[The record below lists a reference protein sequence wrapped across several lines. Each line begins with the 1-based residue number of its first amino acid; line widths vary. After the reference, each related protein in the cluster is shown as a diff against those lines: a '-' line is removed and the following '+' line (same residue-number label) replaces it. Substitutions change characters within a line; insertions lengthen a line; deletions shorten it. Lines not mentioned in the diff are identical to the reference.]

1 MNIIDFIGKYK
12 NHPILFIGTGMSLR
26 YLKNS
31 YTWDNLLKKIA
42 YDLSESEE
50 YYLDIKS
57 RCYSNDN
64 KCNYLKVAEILE
76 NDFNSKLENDR
87 NGKFKKINDIFYEKM
102 KENIK
107 LSRFKIY
114 LCELLSELEYREET
128 QTELKELKKNK
139 KKYRFCHNNKL

>member
-87 NGKFKKINDIFYEKM
+87 NGKFKKINDIF
-102 KENIK
+102 N
-107 LSRFKIY
+107 
-114 LCELLSELEYREET
+114 
-128 QTELKELKKNK
+128 QN
-139 KKYRFCHNNKL
+139 